1 MPVLSNSSPRKR
13 SENFGAPT
21 WACGRHLSFSLFLSH
36 LKLNLSKWKRY
47 GAKSVALKGS
57 TFRLPLRGGAL
68 QGRARVD
75 RQEDRRAPADGPSDK
90 TPCLLNLSPLTR
102 VRGVPRRSGCC
113 SSPAATWQTGSPRL
127 LFPRWSFKSFRVRRV
142 RPPRSLLR
150 DERLHHHESRFV
162 LIASTPLLTSLDR
175 HRVDPVDVFLSVD
188 RSRRVS
194 MRMTDVANREKK
206 EAR

>member
-21 WACGRHLSFSLFLSH
+21 WAGGRLSFFLFLSH

-47 GAKSVALKGS
+47 GAESVVLKGS
-57 TFRLPLRGGAL
+57 TFRLPLRGSAL
-68 QGRARVD
+68 QGRTRVD

-90 TPCLLNLSPLTR
+90 TPCLPNLSPLTR

-127 LFPRWSFKSFRVRRV
+127 LFPRWSFKSFQVRRV
-142 RPPRSLLR
+142 RAPPRSLLR

-162 LIASTPLLTSLDR
+162 LIASTPTSLDR

-194 MRMTDVANREKK
+194 MRMTDVANREKE